1 MRVRDHRDLLV
12 WQKGMDLVVAIYELT
27 RRFPASEE
35 YGLSTQMRR
44 ASVSIVSNIAEGAA
58 RRTTKDFLSFLHIAR
73 GSLAEL
79 ETQVLLVERLGIAA
93 DDRHLIIRL
102 DDMGRLI
109 NGMIRSLQ
117 TKIESKT
124 HRR

>member
-79 ETQVLLVERLGIAA
+79 ETQVLLVERIGIAA